1 MFNAKDSDMKKSC
14 TLAAALWVTGS
25 SLLFGQNTFT
35 KNYGLPPTY
44 EGLEDIAEANGR
56 YYGLGAKYAGGTEN
70 LDLYLAVFSP
80 EGELLQ
86 EFTYGTGDNRAE
98 EGRRIIPLPD
108 GLLLLGQV
116 RDYHTFQ
123 GDLLALKVG
132 FDGQLEWTKFYG
144 SPGLIESFGD
154 AAQNEAGDILL
165 FGAKSNPPSNAHFL
179 KINTAG
185 EVLLE
190 TTDPLPLTGDNL
202 VAIPGSHGGWYAAY
216 AQANNQYILKLDANL
231 QEEWRAGVIDLPL
244 SGPPGIVYSLVEL
257 SNGDLLSFS
266 ALPNGILIIRQ
277 APDGSLLQ
285 ENSIEDNSLGG
296 LFPSH
301 ASLLE
306 NGNILIAFRHVQ
318 DYASGSLLLEINT
331 DGQEQQRLALEE
343 NLGQLNRILP
353 SESGTLLAG
362 ATLEVQGGFDAQA
375 ASLSGAL
382 EFQWATTAGQAGRY
396 GEEAGY
402 GVIEGEDGSFYLLG
416 VETLYPGRTDITLTQ
431 VNAGG
436 NVLWQSHFG
445 TEARDIA
452 YSLARTADGNIAIF
466 GYRTPED
473 NAAEIVIYKVSTNG
487 NLIWETSF
495 DPQVPI
501 QAFKGGIVALP
512 DGSVVAGCHTFANEA
527 LLIRLSGEG
536 AIEWVHQEV
545 PQTPLV
551 DDQVVSFR
559 CFEITLSNDGNIL
572 LAGGAFLS
580 QSRYGVLTL
589 KHSASDGS
597 PIWTSFL
604 ARENLVRPYSLT
616 TLDDGS
622 IYGLGW
628 QIESQDFSRILYK
641 LDSDGDSIWFRS
653 EPVDMIDYP
662 ANYSLSPAPGQQ
674 LLAVGAVATTQAENF
689 IEGQQIKGLA
699 SLLDDDGQEIWRRE
713 FAPVYYTLLY
723 DGIATSDG
731 GFALVGLINNA
742 QPGDIYF
749 VKMAGDGTVSA
760 EAPVRPALQ
769 LRLFPN
775 PADEVL
781 QAELRG
787 APQGKVQAM
796 LYNAGGQLL
805 RSWNYEKASETMLE
819 NIDVSPLP
827 AGSYFLSIMVDGVRY
842 GRQWV
847 KR

>member
-1 MFNAKDSDMKKSC
+1 MKKSC
-14 TLAAALWVTGS
+14 ILAAALWVACPF
-25 SLLFGQNTFT
+25 LLFGQNTFT

-44 EGLEDIAEANGR
+44 EGLEDIVEANGR
-56 YYGLGAKYAGGTEN
+56 YYGLGAKYAGGAEN
-70 LDLYLAVFSP
+70 LDLYLAVLGP

-132 FDGQLEWTKFYG
+132 FDGQLEWTKFFG
-144 SPGLIESFGD
+144 SPSFIESFGD

-165 FGAKSNPPSNAHFL
+165 FGARATLPSNPYFL
-179 KINTAG
+179 KINAEG
-185 EVLLE
+185 DVLLE
-190 TTDPLPLTGDNL
+190 IAGPSPLTGDNL
-202 VAIPGSHGGWYAAY
+202 VAIPNSNGGWYVAFAE
-216 AQANNQYILKLDANL
+216 AGNQQILKLDDNL
-231 QEEWRAGVIDLPL
+231 QEEWRATSADLPL
-244 SGPPGIVYSLVEL
+244 SVLSGIFYALIEL
-257 SNGDLLSFS
+257 GNGDLLSVSRF
-266 ALPNGILIIRQ
+266 PGGILVVRQ
-277 APDGSLLQ
+277 AADGSFLQ
-285 ENSIEDNSLGG
+285 ESVIEDDALGGFG

-301 ASLLE
+301 AGLLA
-306 NGNILIAFRHVQ
+306 NGNVLIGFRHTQ

-331 DGQEQQRLALEE
+331 DGEEQRRLPLEE

-353 SESGTLLAG
+353 LGSGALLAG
-362 ATLEVQGGFDAQA
+362 ATLEVQGGVDAQA
-375 ASLSGAL
+375 AALSGAL
-382 EFQWATTAGQAGRY
+382 EFQWVTTAGQAGRY

-402 GVIEGEDGSFYLLG
+402 GVIEGEDGSFYILG
-416 VETLYPGRTDITLTQ
+416 VETLWPGRTDITLTQ
-431 VNAGG
+431 VNANG
-436 NVLWQSHFG
+436 NVLWQSYFG
-445 TEARDIA
+445 TEGRDIA

-466 GYRTPED
+466 GYRTSGD
-473 NAAEIVIYKVSTNG
+473 NTAGIVIYKVSTDG

-495 DPQVPI
+495 DPQAPI
-501 QAFKGGIVALP
+501 QVFKGGIVGLP

-527 LLIRLSGEG
+527 LLIRLSGDG

-545 PQTPLV
+545 PQIPLLE
-551 DDQVVSFR
+551 DQVVSFR
-559 CFEITLSNDGNIL
+559 CFEITLSNDGDIL

-580 QSRYGVLTL
+580 QARYGALTQ

-597 PIWTSFL
+597 PIWASFL

-622 IYGLGW
+622 AYGLGW
-628 QIESQDFSRILYK
+628 EIINQEFSRILYK

-713 FAPVYYTLLY
+713 FSPVYYTLLY

-749 VKMAGDGTVSA
+749 VKMAGDGAVSA
-760 EAPVRPALQ
+760 EAPVRPELK

-787 APQGKVQAM
+787 IPQGKVQAM
-796 LYNAGGQLL
+796 LYNARGQLL

-819 NIDVSPLP
+819 NIDVSQLP
-827 AGSYFLSIMVDGVRY
+827 AGSYFLSIAVDGVRY